1 MDWKKC
7 LEASFGMEDHLFAGH
22 PSDKAKAREAFCEA
36 VNEDVD
42 FDEFVKV
49 AKTFLT
55 EKGCSP
61 EHIKKEIKKVKEL
74 KSYFD

>member
-1 MDWKKC
+1 
-7 LEASFGMEDHLFAGH
+7 MEEMFRSVFWNGRSLH

-36 VNEDVD
+36 VNEKVD
-42 FDEFVKV
+42 FDEFVEV
-49 AKTFLT
+49 ARTFLT

-74 KSYFD
+74 KSYFG